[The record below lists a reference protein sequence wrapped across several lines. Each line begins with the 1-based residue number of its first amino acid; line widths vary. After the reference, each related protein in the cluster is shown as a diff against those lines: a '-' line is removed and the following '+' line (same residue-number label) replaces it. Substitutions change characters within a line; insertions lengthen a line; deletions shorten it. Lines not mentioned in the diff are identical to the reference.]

1 MAVLDWIVC
10 LGAERPM
17 AEGQVRCP
25 TGADSTATVQVD
37 VEDCLACR
45 YLMAT
50 AADRAPQFMCEVEW
64 AAETD

>member
-1 MAVLDWIVC
+1 
-10 LGAERPM
+10 M